1 MEEKIAQYLVKLK
14 YAKPVKVPVKR
25 THKIAEFIPILPVE
39 SSKGIEYLKGKTE
52 GKARVFL
59 PEFLDFAKHLGF
71 EVRGKKRITLT
82 SSDDYAYLRLFVYAM
97 VMQVLR
103 NPNQWARLEDH
114 VLNME
119 PISLRY
125 WGSTFKKAYWK
136 YKDRRKLMHLARLFL
151 EVEDVW

>member
-71 EVRGKKRITLT
+71 EVKGKKRITLT
-82 SSDDYAYLRLFVYAM
+82 TSDDYAYLRLFVYGM

-103 NPNQWARLEDH
+103 NPNQWTRLEDH

-119 PISLRY
+119 PIALRY
-125 WGSTFKKAYWK
+125 WGSTFKKTYWK
-136 YKDRRKLMHLARLFL
+136 YKNRRNLMKIAKCFL
-151 EVEDVW
+151 GVEEL